1 MKTVVTLSS
10 LLLATALLLTGHGVQ
25 ITLLPL
31 KGAGL
36 GLSDTVIGLTGS
48 AYFAGFMLG
57 CFVVP
62 QMIGRVGHIRGFAV
76 LTAVI
81 VTALLSM
88 ELSGWWPLWAL
99 ARGAIGFMMCGLYT
113 VIESWL
119 NDQANESTRGR
130 VLAAYT
136 FVVLVAMAMGQ
147 FLLSLMPISTATP
160 IIVAAMLIA
169 MAIVP
174 VGLTRQLAPAPMAS
188 TRVSFGLLYRRSK
201 VAFAGALMSGL
212 VTGTFWTLGAVFA
225 KRSMTDVS
233 DVSLFV
239 AAAIIGGAL
248 AQYPVGLLSDRFGRP
263 RILVLLSSLSVLT
276 CLALALFSDRLTI
289 LVLVTVFGAVAMP
302 MYALALATVIDKAK
316 SGEFVLVGT
325 SVLLLNATGAALAPL
340 FIGPLMDAASV
351 NMLWW
356 SLAVT
361 SGVIGFYI
369 FLHRSDIENVK
380 PEDQAP
386 FSMAAPEIAPTAF
399 ELDPRGPENFEDV
412 IEPAV
417 ERPAYD
423 EAADPACDTASWGDS
438 ERQS

>member
-48 AYFAGFMLG
+48 AYFAGFVLG

-119 NDQANESTRGR
+119 NDQATDTTRGR

-136 FVVLVAMAMGQ
+136 FVVLMAMALGQ
-147 FLLSLMPISTATP
+147 FLLSWMPISTATP
-160 IIVAAMLIA
+160 IIAAAMLIA

-174 VGLTRQLAPAPMAS
+174 VGLTRQLAPAPMAT

-212 VTGTFWTLGAVFA
+212 VTGSFWTLGAVFA
-225 KRSMTDVS
+225 KRSMPEIS
-233 DVSLFV
+233 DVSLFI
-239 AAAIIGGAL
+239 AAAIIGGAV

-263 RILVLLSSLSVLT
+263 RILVALSSLSVAVCAL
-276 CLALALFSDRLTI
+276 LALATERVVLLG
-289 LVLVTVFGAVAMP
+289 LVTVFGAVAMP
-302 MYALALATVIDKAK
+302 MYALALATVIDKAR

-351 NMLWW
+351 SMLWW
-356 SLAVT
+356 SLALT
-361 SGVIGFYI
+361 SGLIGFYI
-369 FLHRSDIENVK
+369 FVHRSDRENVA
-380 PEDQAP
+380 PEEQTP
-386 FSMAAPEIAPTAF
+386 FNMAAPEIAPTAF
-399 ELDPRGPENFEDV
+399 ELDPRGPDSMEEV

-417 ERPAYD
+417 ERPAFD
-423 EAADPACDTASWGDS
+423 DSHAGAQADKA
-438 ERQS
+438 

>member
-36 GLSDTVIGLTGS
+36 GLSDTIIGLTGS

-119 NDQANESTRGR
+119 NDQATDTTRGR

-136 FVVLVAMAMGQ
+136 FVVLVAMAFGQ
-147 FLLSLMPISTATP
+147 FLLSVMPINTATP
-160 IIVAAMLIA
+160 IIAAAMLIA

-212 VTGTFWTLGAVFA
+212 VTGSFWTLGAVFA
-225 KRSMTDVS
+225 KRSMPEVS

-239 AAAIIGGAL
+239 AAAIIGGAV

-263 RILVLLSSLSVLT
+263 RILVALSGLSVAVSVL
-276 CLALALFSDRLTI
+276 LALAAEKVLL
-289 LVLVTVFGAVAMP
+289 LGLVTVFGAVAMP

-351 NMLWW
+351 SMLWW
-356 SLAVT
+356 SLALT
-361 SGVIGFYI
+361 SGLIGFYI
-369 FLHRSDIENVK
+369 FLHRSDRENVA
-380 PEDQAP
+380 PEEQTP
-386 FSMAAPEIAPTAF
+386 FNVAAPEIAPTAF
-399 ELDPRGPENFEDV
+399 ELDPRGPDLMEEA
-412 IEPAV
+412 IEPAI

-423 EAADPACDTASWGDS
+423 APEFDS
-438 ERQS
+438 VRDKSL

>member
-36 GLSDTVIGLTGS
+36 GLSDTIIGLTGS
-48 AYFAGFMLG
+48 AYFVGFMLG

-119 NDQANESTRGR
+119 NDQATDTTRGR

-136 FVVLVAMAMGQ
+136 FVVLVAMAFGQ

-160 IIVAAMLIA
+160 IIAAAMLIA

-212 VTGTFWTLGAVFA
+212 VTGSFWTLGAVFA
-225 KRSMTDVS
+225 KRSMPEVS

-239 AAAIIGGAL
+239 AAAIIGGAV

-263 RILVLLSSLSVLT
+263 RVLVALSGLSVAVCAL
-276 CLALALFSDRLTI
+276 LALASEKALL
-289 LVLVTVFGAVAMP
+289 LGLVTVFGAVAMP

-351 NMLWW
+351 SMLWW
-356 SLAVT
+356 SLALT
-361 SGVIGFYI
+361 SGLIGFYI
-369 FLHRSDIENVK
+369 FLHRSDRENVA
-380 PEDQAP
+380 PEEQTP
-386 FSMAAPEIAPTAF
+386 FNVAAPEIAPTAF
-399 ELDPRGPENFEDV
+399 ELDPRGPELMEDI
-412 IEPAV
+412 IEPAA

-423 EAADPACDTASWGDS
+423 ES
-438 ERQS
+438 EFDARGSDAKKG

>member
-31 KGAGL
+31 KGAGI
-36 GLSDTVIGLTGS
+36 GLSDTIIGLTGS

-57 CFVVP
+57 CFIVP

-119 NDQANESTRGR
+119 NDQATESTRGR

-136 FVVLVAMAMGQ
+136 FVVLVAMAFGQ

-160 IIVAAMLIA
+160 IIAAAMLIA

-212 VTGTFWTLGAVFA
+212 VTGSFWTLGAVFA
-225 KRSMTDVS
+225 KRSMPEIS

-239 AAAIIGGAL
+239 AAAIIGGAV

-263 RILVLLSSLSVLT
+263 RILVALSVLSVAV
-276 CLALALFSDRLTI
+276 CALLALATGRVVLLS
-289 LVLVTVFGAVAMP
+289 LVTAFGAVAMP

-340 FIGPLMDAASV
+340 CIGPLMDAASV
-351 NMLWW
+351 SMLWW

-361 SGVIGFYI
+361 SGLIGFYI
-369 FLHRSDIENVK
+369 FLHRSDRENVA
-380 PEDQAP
+380 PEEQTP
-386 FSMAAPEIAPTAF
+386 FNVAAPEIAPTAF
-399 ELDPRGPENFEDV
+399 ELDPRGPELMEDA
-412 IEPAV
+412 IEPAA
-417 ERPAYD
+417 ERPAFD
-423 EAADPACDTASWGDS
+423 ESEVETALG
-438 ERQS
+438 RNP

>member
-36 GLSDTVIGLTGS
+36 GLSDTIIGLTGS
-48 AYFAGFMLG
+48 AYFAGFVLG

-62 QMIGRVGHIRGFAV
+62 QMIGRVGHIRSFAV

-119 NDQANESTRGR
+119 NDQATDTTRGR

-136 FVVLVAMAMGQ
+136 FVVLVAMAFGQ
-147 FLLSLMPISTATP
+147 LLLSLMPIGTATP
-160 IIVAAMLIA
+160 IIAAAMLIA

-212 VTGTFWTLGAVFA
+212 VTGSFWTLGAVFA
-225 KRSMTDVS
+225 KRSMPDVS

-239 AAAIIGGAL
+239 AAAIIGGAV

-263 RILVLLSSLSVLT
+263 RVLVALSGLSVAICAL
-276 CLALALFSDRLTI
+276 LALAQGKLL
-289 LVLVTVFGAVAMP
+289 LLCLVTAFGAVAMP

-340 FIGPLMDAASV
+340 FIGPLMDAASAS
-351 NMLWW
+351 MLWW
-356 SLAVT
+356 SLAIT
-361 SGVIGFYI
+361 SGLIGFYI
-369 FLHRSDIENVK
+369 FLHRSDRENVA
-380 PEDQAP
+380 PEEQAP
-386 FSMAAPEIAPTAF
+386 FNMAAPEIAPTAF
-399 ELDPRGPENFEDV
+399 ELDPRGPELMEEM
-412 IEPAV
+412 IEPAA
-417 ERPAYD
+417 ERPAFD
-423 EAADPACDTASWGDS
+423 EQGADLQVNNKP
-438 ERQS
+438 

>member
-1 MKTVVTLSS
+1 MKTVITLSS

-36 GLSDTVIGLTGS
+36 GLSDTIIGLTGS

-99 ARGAIGFMMCGLYT
+99 ARGGIGFMMCGLYT

-119 NDQANESTRGR
+119 NDQATESTRGR

-136 FVVLVAMAMGQ
+136 FVVLVAMAFGQ

-212 VTGTFWTLGAVFA
+212 VTGSFWTLGAVFA
-225 KRSMTDVS
+225 KRSMPEIS

-239 AAAIIGGAL
+239 AAAIIGGAV

-263 RILVLLSSLSVLT
+263 RILVALSVVSVAVCGL
-276 CLALALFSDRLTI
+276 LALATGRVVLLS
-289 LVLVTVFGAVAMP
+289 LVTAFGAVAMP

-325 SVLLLNATGAALAPL
+325 SVLLLNATGAAVAPL

-351 NMLWW
+351 SMLWW
-356 SLAVT
+356 SLALT

-369 FLHRSDIENVK
+369 FLHRSDHENVA
-380 PEDQAP
+380 PEEQTP
-386 FSMAAPEIAPTAF
+386 FNMAAPEIAPTAF
-399 ELDPRGPENFEDV
+399 ELDPRGPDTMHES
-412 IEPAV
+412 IQPAA

-423 EAADPACDTASWGDS
+423 APES
-438 ERQS
+438 ELIEDQK

>member
-36 GLSDTVIGLTGS
+36 GLSDTIIGLTGS
-48 AYFAGFMLG
+48 AYFVGFMLG

-119 NDQANESTRGR
+119 NDQATDTTRGR

-136 FVVLVAMAMGQ
+136 FVVLVAMAFGQ

-160 IIVAAMLIA
+160 IIAAAMLIA

-212 VTGTFWTLGAVFA
+212 VTGSFWTLGAVFA
-225 KRSMTDVS
+225 KRAMPEVS
-233 DVSLFV
+233 DVSLFI
-239 AAAIIGGAL
+239 AAAIIGGAV

-263 RILVLLSSLSVLT
+263 RILVALSVL
-276 CLALALFSDRLTI
+276 CVAVCAFLALSTDKLL
-289 LVLVTVFGAVAMP
+289 LLGLVTVFGAVAMP

-351 NMLWW
+351 GMLWW
-356 SLAVT
+356 SLALT
-361 SGVIGFYI
+361 SGLIGFYI
-369 FLHRSDIENVK
+369 FLHRSDRENVA
-380 PEDQAP
+380 PEEQTP
-386 FSMAAPEIAPTAF
+386 FNVAAPEIAPTAF
-399 ELDPRGPENFEDV
+399 ELDPRGPDTMEEV

-423 EAADPACDTASWGDS
+423 DTDAEAQGD
-438 ERQS
+438 RL

>member
-48 AYFAGFMLG
+48 AYFAGFVLG

-119 NDQANESTRGR
+119 NDQATDTTRGR

-136 FVVLVAMAMGQ
+136 FVVLMAMALGQ
-147 FLLSLMPISTATP
+147 FLLSWMPISTATP

-174 VGLTRQLAPAPMAS
+174 VGLTRQLAPAPMAT

-212 VTGTFWTLGAVFA
+212 VTGSFWTLGAVFA
-225 KRSMTDVS
+225 KRSMPEIS
-233 DVSLFV
+233 DVSLFI
-239 AAAIIGGAL
+239 AAAIIGGAV

-263 RILVLLSSLSVLT
+263 RILVALSSLSVAVCVL
-276 CLALALFSDRLTI
+276 LALATEKVVLLS
-289 LVLVTVFGAVAMP
+289 LVTVFGAVAMP
-302 MYALALATVIDKAK
+302 MYALALATVIDKAR

-351 NMLWW
+351 SMLWW
-356 SLAVT
+356 SLALT
-361 SGVIGFYI
+361 SGLIGFYI
-369 FLHRSDIENVK
+369 FVHRSDRENVA
-380 PEDQAP
+380 PEEQTP
-386 FSMAAPEIAPTAF
+386 FNMAAPEIAPTAF
-399 ELDPRGPENFEDV
+399 ELDPRGPDSMEEA

-417 ERPAYD
+417 ERPAFD
-423 EAADPACDTASWGDS
+423 DSHAVAKADKA
-438 ERQS
+438 